1 MPKSQTRQCARSQ
14 GVTWALCYP
23 LKWLANIKK
32 RFYFTEIVLP
42 LRFADVI
49 FLEGEKWWPKTCL
62 QFADYPYPSL
72 KKLSL
77 THSKQIC
84 IFLWDILGN
93 DCEQATLVTYFA
105 HMGSQSDLSV
115 QQWSIDLRPVS
126 QSCNKIAEHYDL
138 EWNQHYWFLFGV
150 VKVRLFGLQA
160 EVDVPNQLLLVI
172 KIIPYFLFYN

>member
-1 MPKSQTRQCARSQ
+1 MIGQHK
-14 GVTWALCYP
+14 
-23 LKWLANIKK
+23 KK

-42 LRFADVI
+42 LGFADVI
-49 FLEGEKWWPKTCL
+49 FLEGEKRWPNTCL
-62 QFADYPYPSL
+62 WFADYPYPSL

-93 DCEQATLVTYFA
+93 CEQATHVTCFA

-126 QSCNKIAEHYDL
+126 QSRNKIAEHCDL
-138 EWNQHYWFLFGV
+138 ESNQHYWFLFGV
-150 VKVRLFGLQA
+150 VKVRLFGSQA
-160 EVDVPNQLLLVI
+160 EVDVPNQLLLVT